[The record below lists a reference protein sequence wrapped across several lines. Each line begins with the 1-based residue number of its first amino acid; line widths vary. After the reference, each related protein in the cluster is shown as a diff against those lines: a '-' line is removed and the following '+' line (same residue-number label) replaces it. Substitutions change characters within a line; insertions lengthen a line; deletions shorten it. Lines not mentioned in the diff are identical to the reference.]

1 MAEVVEIRKTELEVL
16 RLAKTHDDQVREM
29 EREVTI
35 AKADWDEAKDASL
48 AAKKHYDKL
57 VNELRSFIAEGPG
70 KQMSLPGL
78 STAEPTSFQFA
89 KVESW
94 ADKSIDCLEIAD
106 AMKAKLKEI
115 GVSTLGQAVTLKL
128 GKVAGYP
135 NGAADI
141 PRWKSKKA
149 GEFEDALNAVTP
161 SDPAGMIEN
170 PDDESA
176 IVEDEA
182 PAEIQETPEL
192 KIHDGEL
199 PVKQVKLLHDI
210 EGMTDDGLVAGAVFE
225 AKIEGESALV
235 AVGKDEYILS
245 SNEFELV
252 QQETAE
258 AV

>member
-1 MAEVVEIRKTELEVL
+1 MTETVEIKKTDLEIL
-16 RLAKTHDDQVREM
+16 RLAKSHDDQVREM

-35 AKADWDEAKDASL
+35 AKGDWDEAKDASL

-57 VNELRSFIAEGPG
+57 VNELRSYISEGPG

-78 STAEPTSFQFA
+78 TTAQPTEFQFA

-94 ADKSIDCLEIAD
+94 ADKSIDCLEID
-106 AMKAKLKEI
+106 DKMKAKLREI

-128 GKVAGYP
+128 GKVSGYP

-161 SDPAGMIEN
+161 EDPAGMIE
-170 PDDESA
+170 DGQVAVVAD
-176 IVEDEA
+176 
-182 PAEIQETPEL
+182 ETPVEGDEPSGL
-192 KIHDGEL
+192 KLHEMTQTVRIRL
-199 PVKQVKLLHDI
+199 NHDI
-210 EGMTDDGLVAGAVFE
+210 EGMTEEGFVAGAEFD
-225 AKIEGESALV
+225 AIIENDSAIAGESQAM
-235 AVGKDEYILS
+235 LS
-245 SNEFELV
+245 SDEFAII
-252 QQETAE
+252 QETAE

>member
-1 MAEVVEIRKTELEVL
+1 MAEVVEIRKTDLEVL
-16 RLAKTHDDQVREM
+16 RLAKAHDDQVREM

-35 AKADWDEAKDASL
+35 AKGDWDEAKDASL

-57 VNELRSFIAEGPG
+57 VNELRSYISEGPG

-78 STAEPTSFQFA
+78 STAEPTAFAFA
-89 KVESW
+89 KVETW
-94 ADKSIDCLEIAD
+94 ADKSIDCLEID
-106 AMKAKLKEI
+106 DKMKAKLREI
-115 GVSTLGQAVTLKL
+115 GVATLGQAVTLKL
-128 GKVAGYP
+128 GKVTGYP

-170 PDDESA
+170 TDDESA
-176 IVEDEA
+176 VVEDEPQTEA
-182 PAEIQETPEL
+182 TEL
-192 KIHDGEL
+192 KIHEGEL
-199 PVKQVKLLHDI
+199 PIAQVKLCHDI
-210 EGMTDDGLVAGAVFE
+210 EGMVEDGLVAGAVFE

-235 AVGKDEYILS
+235 TIGKDEYILS
-245 SNEFELV
+245 SNEFEIV
-252 QQETAE
+252 EQETAE

>member
-1 MAEVVEIRKTELEVL
+1 MAETVEIRKTELEVL

-35 AKADWDEAKDASL
+35 AKGDWDEAKDASL

-78 STAEPTSFQFA
+78 TAAEPTEFQFA
-89 KVESW
+89 KVETW
-94 ADKSIDCLEIAD
+94 QDKSIDVLEID
-106 AMKAKLKEI
+106 DKMKAKLKEI

-149 GEFEDALNAVTP
+149 GEFEDALNKVAP
-161 SDPAGMIEN
+161 ADPAGMIDET
-170 PDDESA
+170 DDESA
-176 IVEDEA
+176 IVEDE
-182 PAEIQETPEL
+182 PQQETPEL
-192 KIHDGEL
+192 KIHEGEL
-199 PVKQVKLLHDI
+199 PTAKIKLSHDI
-210 EGMTDDGLVAGAVFE
+210 EGMTEDGLTAGAVFE
-225 AKIEGESALV
+225 AKIEGQSALV
-235 AVGKDEYILS
+235 AIGTDEYILAE
-245 SNEFELV
+245 NEFEIV
-252 QQETAE
+252 QEETAE

>member
-1 MAEVVEIRKTELEVL
+1 MTDIVEIKKTDLELL
-16 RLAKTHDDQVREM
+16 RLAKSHDDQVREM

-35 AKADWDEAKDASL
+35 AKGDWDEAKDASL

-57 VNELRSFIAEGPG
+57 VNELRSYISEGPG

-78 STAEPTSFQFA
+78 STAQPTEFQFP

-94 ADKSIDCLEIAD
+94 ADKSIDVLEID
-106 AMKAKLKEI
+106 DKMKAKLKEI
-115 GVSTLGQAVTLKL
+115 GVATLGQAVTLKL

-161 SDPAGMIEN
+161 SDPAGMIEET
-170 PDDESA
+170 DDECA
-176 IVEDEA
+176 VVEDES
-182 PAEIQETPEL
+182 PAEQDAQDEPSGL
-192 KIHDGEL
+192 KIHEMTQTVRIRL
-199 PVKQVKLLHDI
+199 NHDI
-210 EGMTDDGLVAGAVFE
+210 NGMTDEGFVAGAEFD
-225 AKIEGESALV
+225 
-235 AVGKDEYILS
+235 AVIDNGGATAGPSDTMLSQDEYTVI
-245 SNEFELV
+245 
-252 QQETAE
+252 QEPAE